1 MNLVNRNR
9 RKYQHGDALF
19 TAVIF
24 ALIISVL
31 VAGFGTVSVSYY
43 QRSSRDEDYASALY
57 MAEAGINYELNQI
70 SLNASNADLPSS
82 RAPNGNTYSLGTG
95 SFTVACEGSGQT
107 AWNESTIPLNIVSIG
122 TINGVSRTI
131 TISATGGA
139 SNGKYALFGVELG
152 TQTSIMNGHVQ
163 VNGDVGTNGQ
173 LAFNGNVGVAGNVI
187 FNGPGSGWQSTPTNS
202 YTTVYNPSPINW
214 PTVDQIANKQYPSGG
229 LSYVATHND
238 NSMSNPPITSNTVLL
253 NGNGNMTFYGKP
265 GGANYYLTSLT
276 CNGNSQI
283 YFDNTNGPVTIWV
296 GPDNVSG
303 TFVFNGGS
311 SAKPLNSDNPNNPP
325 VKIYIA
331 TNNDVIQNGNTTLDA
346 GIYNVNGT
354 GSGRVIFNGNP
365 TVNGSVIANV
375 FTLNGTPIINYTPG
389 YFGSSNPGYYGF
401 NNNYQEGP
409 SWDVQN

>member
-1 MNLVNRNR
+1 MNLIDKNR

-57 MAEAGINYELNQI
+57 MAEAGINYELNKI
-70 SLNASNADLPSS
+70 SLSASNADLPSS
-82 RAPNGNTYSLGTG
+82 RTPNGITYSLGNG
-95 SFTVACEGSGQT
+95 AFTVACEGEDKS
-107 AWNESTIPLNIVSIG
+107 AWNESTIPLSIVSIG

-131 TISATGGA
+131 TISATGGV
-139 SNGKYALFGVELG
+139 SSGKYALFGVQNSTL
-152 TQTSIMNGHVQ
+152 NGVPQ
-163 VNGDVGTNGQ
+163 VNGDVGTNGKFT
-173 LAFNGNVGVAGNVI
+173 FNGNVEVSGNVT
-187 FNGPGSGWQSTPTNS
+187 FNGAGSGWQNDNS
-202 YTTVYNPSPINW
+202 NKIYTTVYNPSPIIW
-214 PTVDQIANKQYPSGG
+214 PTVDQIANKQFPSGG
-229 LSYVATHND
+229 LSYVVTHND
-238 NSMSNPPITSNTVLL
+238 NSMSNPPITSNTVML
-253 NGNGNMTFYGKP
+253 NGNGVMTFYGKP
-265 GGANYYLTSLT
+265 GGANYYLTSLM
-276 CNGNSQI
+276 CNGAAKI
-283 YFDNTNGPVTIWV
+283 YFDNTNGAITIWV

-311 SAKPLNSDNPNNPP
+311 SAEPLNSDNPNNPP

-331 TNNDVIQNGNTTLDA
+331 TNNDVIQNGNTELDA
-346 GIYNVNGT
+346 GLYNVNGT

-365 TVNGSVIANV
+365 NVNGSVIANS
-375 FTLNGTPIINYTPG
+375 FILNGHPTVNYTSG
-389 YFGSSNPGYYGF
+389 YFGSSSPGYYGF